1 MTRTFNLL
9 FAMAIALVCTCS
21 ANAQIQ
27 SNLVNNDG
35 FEDPLGF
42 DFSDTT
48 NWNGFFGG
56 PAGTFLEAFN
66 DTGATP
72 RTGAAALELT
82 LDGDGGAGVNGFQA
96 FVGHVQTIAIGAGED
111 FIFSAFARNN
121 DNSGLTGVTEFRV
134 EFRQG
139 GTEISRTQIDL
150 QSQLT
155 DNFEEFSISGITPA
169 GTDNVNLVLAL
180 SSFNEDVL
188 HSNSV
193 VFDDV
198 SFGIAAVPEPS
209 SLIVVSLGLLGL
221 VSRRRR

>member
-1 MTRTFNLL
+1 MNRPLNLL
-9 FAMAIALVCTCS
+9 FAVAITLVSACT
-21 ANAQIQ
+21 ANADVIV
-27 SNLVNNDG
+27 SNLVNNAG

-42 DFSDTT
+42 DFSDPS

-72 RTGAAALELT
+72 RTGNAALELT
-82 LDGDGGAGVNGFQA
+82 LDGDAAFPTNGTNA
-96 FVGHVQTIAIGAGED
+96 FVGHVQTVTGIGGGED
-111 FIFSAFARNN
+111 FKFSAFARNN
-121 DNSGLTGVTEFRV
+121 ESDLTGLTEFRI

-139 GTEISRTQIDL
+139 GTELARTQIEL
-150 QSQLT
+150 QSSLT
-155 DNFEEFSISGITPA
+155 DTFQEFTISGTTPT

-180 SSFNEDVL
+180 TSFNQDVL

-198 SFGIAAVPEPS
+198 SFGIAVPEPS
-209 SLIVVSLGLLGL
+209 SLMVCTLGLIGL